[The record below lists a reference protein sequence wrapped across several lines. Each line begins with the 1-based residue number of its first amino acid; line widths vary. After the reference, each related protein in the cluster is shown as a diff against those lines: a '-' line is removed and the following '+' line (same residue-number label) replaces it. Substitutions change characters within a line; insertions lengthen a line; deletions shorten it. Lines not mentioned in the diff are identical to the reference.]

1 MAEREV
7 LITEVEAF
15 RCEREQD
22 DALLGVT
29 LFNKTRVR
37 SRVVAREVDE
47 IQKPK
52 VSLTLTEAGGL
63 RRGQEEAYSRYLP
76 GSIQPVQCGMNL
88 SPHPARIF

>member
-29 LFNKTRVR
+29 LFNKARVR

-47 IQKPK
+47 IQKPT
-52 VSLTLTEAGGL
+52 VSL
-63 RRGQEEAYSRYLP
+63 R
-76 GSIQPVQCGMNL
+76 
-88 SPHPARIF
+88 